1 MQCIAI
7 TSGGKQCRN
16 TAKLGGEFCGIH
28 DRRDNKIAPF
38 AESLPD
44 TLVTDFANSLDFQ
57 NILSNRNDIA
67 YLEAQKAELLRRQ
80 GGGHDYFNELGE
92 AWKEYKTCE
101 KMGDTQGLA
110 AAIRNVG
117 DLIEKGKRSEKWK
130 RDHLDLIERT
140 RRLRQDE
147 MNAEIKIGLLL
158 PTAQVILEMQQFTA
172 LVLAAASRI
181 MSPDDYA
188 RLAPELIAIR
198 NNPPLLEA
206 ITKNTNVIT
215 LN

>member
-1 MQCIAI
+1 MQCIAT

-16 TAKLGGEFCGIH
+16 TAKAGEEFCGIH
-28 DRRDNKIAPF
+28 ANRNNKIAPF

-44 TLVTDFANSLDFQ
+44 ALVNDFTNSLEFQ
-57 NILSNRNDIA
+57 SILSNRSDIA
-67 YLEAQKAELLRRQ
+67 YLESQKAELLRRQ
-80 GGGHDYFNELGE
+80 GGGRDYFTELGE
-92 AWKEYKTCE
+92 AWQEYKHCE
-101 KMGDTQGLA
+101 KAGDNQGLA
-110 AAIRNVG
+110 AAIRNIG
-117 DLIEKGKRSEKWK
+117 ELIERGRRSEKWK
-130 RDHLDLIERT
+130 RDLLDLIDRT

-158 PTAQVILEMQQFTA
+158 PTTQVILEMQQYTA

-188 RLAPELIAIR
+188 RLAPELMAIR

-206 ITKNTNVIT
+206 ITKGINTIT